1 MKKTLYLFLTLLIV
15 FSSCKLKEDTTGTD
29 GTDSPTSTTI
39 KVLTPN
45 GSEVLPEGSSYQITW
60 SGTGTTLVKIQYSV
74 DNGTSWSLVVDS
86 LSNTGVY
93 SWFPVPNSISNQC
106 RLQVTS
112 VDGKSTDASDNV
124 FSIVRN
130 SNQSLKISSP
140 KDKDEWE
147 GGSAKEIKWF
157 SSGIDSVKIEYTT
170 NNGTKWNLVAVDKKN
185 TGIYYWEPVPN
196 TPSTLAKVRIMDA
209 KDGEPS
215 SESVVFNILPEPK
228 LKVLAPNGK
237 ELIISGTKKKIEWIS
252 ENIENVKIAYTSNN
266 GYEWKTIVESTP
278 SIGYY
283 EWLNVP
289 SLNSQLCKVR
299 IYDAKDNEPSDVSDE
314 VFTISNQ
321 ITQTIELTS
330 PVGNENWQAGTN
342 QSINWKS
349 TGIQKVNLRFT
360 TTNGLTWNKIADN
373 LDNIGGYEWN
383 VPNLASK
390 APQCLIKV
398 SDAVDTTLYSLSK
411 STFTIS
417 PIPKLKLLK
426 PNGGETWT
434 AGIIDTIKWQSVGV
448 ENVTLEFTP
457 NNGTNWFTI
466 VEKTPSSGSYAT
478 SFSAAGSQ
486 YKIRITDKENG
497 SPQDESDGTFAV
509 TAEPK
514 IVVLE
519 PNGKEEW
526 YAGSS
531 NNIKWTSTNITNVKI
546 EYTTNNGASWALIES
561 STPSTGVYSWKN
573 IPGNISSLQCR
584 VRISDATDNI
594 PSDISD
600 DNFSILTYGVQLIK
614 VTKPNGGERWPLGTS
629 QEITWDAAGL
639 TNVKIEYTINNGLNW
654 NIITAST
661 PSTGYYTWTQVPN
674 TPGTNCKIRISDAS
688 DSAPSDESDQFFV
701 IGTAPALKV
710 ISPNGNDTW
719 LSGSSKEIRWSSENV
734 ALVKIE
740 YTIDGGATWNVIAN
754 SVQSIGSYYW
764 NNIPELNSLQCKIKI
779 SDAQFGTPSDVSD
792 DNFAI
797 MKPGDQ
803 QLKIKTPN
811 GGENWVAGSSQVISW
826 DAGGIANVKIEFTSN
841 NGISWSTI
849 EGSTPSDGFY
859 NWTPIPNIDATNCL
873 IRISDAQDGNPT
885 DVSDQFFRIGTTPTI
900 RVLTPNGND
909 TWITGTTKEIRWTS
923 ENITDVK
930 IEYTTNAGGS
940 WNTVV
945 QSMPSNG
952 SYLWSVP
959 DANNSLQCRIR
970 ISDATYGSP
979 SDLSDDNFAIMRSG
993 AQQLKIVSPNGNE
1006 NWNVGSMQNIIW
1018 DAGGIANVKLEYTTN
1033 NGNTWT
1039 LITASTPSNGYYTW
1053 NPVPNT
1059 PGTNCKIRI
1068 SDAQDEVPT
1077 DMSDASFSILPAP
1090 SIKVISPNGGE
1101 VIQFGTTTE
1110 IRWTSENVMYI
1121 KIEFTSNGGANWSTV
1136 VNSTE
1141 SIGTYQWQTV
1151 PNISSQQCRIRVSD
1165 ASNGSSSDMSDKNF
1179 EITNTINKSLKVV
1192 VPNGGENWEAGSI
1205 QNITW
1210 SASNVDMVKIELSTN
1225 QGSIWTTLVDNLSG
1239 GAYQWSI
1246 PTNLN
1251 SVQCQI
1257 RIRDITDTEI
1267 ADVSDANFTINP
1279 RKYIYVKSPSGNPT
1293 FKDSDPVTIEWEST
1307 GISYVGIK
1315 YTTTNGAG
1323 HYPDTPAFYP
1333 LVEKMPNEGKYV
1345 TSFSLPS
1352 QEYYVVVYNADDDS
1366 QSPSA
1371 RSIGKFTVVKSE
1383 PEPVPSITI
1392 LTPNGGEEW
1401 LTSDP
1406 ANKYSFEIT
1415 WRSVNVQTVDISYSL
1430 DGGARWNTIA
1440 ENVPSNGLFN
1450 WVTPTQIDFRS
1461 DNSKIK
1467 IVSSSNTAISD
1478 QSDAHFSIHP
1488 QTKLLRWIFPNG
1500 GEFMHYPDVA
1510 SPITDT
1516 DTLITWHSA
1525 GIYFVNIDYS
1535 SDNGLSWS
1543 NVVSN
1548 TPSTG
1553 AYNWDLLTIPFISTN
1568 GRIRVTD
1575 ASADAGSPPMNDVC
1589 DNIFN
1594 MHIIKSGRMAVN
1606 DDAPILIKPN
1616 QRKVIKWLSP
1626 EGSVNASIEYS
1637 ADGGKSW
1644 NIINS
1649 SVKSSPLR
1657 VSEYVWK
1664 APNQNLEKVI
1674 LRVRNGEKIIRKIN
1688 FSIKK

>member
-1 MKKTLYLFLTLLIV
+1 MKKMLYLFLTLLIV

-29 GTDSPTSTTI
+29 DTNTPTSTTI

-140 KDKDEWE
+140 KEKDEWE

-157 SSGIDSVKIEYTT
+157 SSGLDSVKIEYTT
-170 NNGTKWNLVAVDKKN
+170 NNGTKWNLVVVDKKN

-215 SESVVFNILPEPK
+215 SESDVFNILPEPK
-228 LKVLAPNGK
+228 LKVLAPNGN

-349 TGIQKVNLRFT
+349 TGIQKVHLRFT

-398 SDAVDTTLYSLSK
+398 SDAVDTTLYSQSK

-434 AGIIDTIKWQSVGV
+434 AGIIDTIKWLSVGV

-497 SPQDESDGTFAV
+497 SPQDESDGTFTV

-546 EYTTNNGASWALIES
+546 EFTTNNGASWTLIES

-584 VRISDATDNI
+584 VRVSDADDNI

-674 TPGTNCKIRISDAS
+674 TPGTNCKVRISDAT

-803 QLKIKTPN
+803 QLKVKTPN
-811 GGENWVAGSSQVISW
+811 GGETWIAGSPQNITW

-841 NGISWSTI
+841 NGINWSSITA
-849 EGSTPSDGFY
+849 STPSDGFY
-859 NWTPIPNIDATNCL
+859 TWTEVPNTQATNCKV
-873 IRISDAQDGNPT
+873 RISDAQDGEPNDMSDNFFSV
-885 DVSDQFFRIGTTPTI
+885 DVEPSLNM
-900 RVLTPNGND
+900 VAPNGGEI
-909 TWITGTTKEIRWTS
+909 WSSGSSKEIRWTS
-923 ENITDVK
+923 SNVSNVK
-930 IEYTTNAGGS
+930 IEYTTDGGAK
-940 WNTVV
+940 WNSIIEST
-945 QSMPSNG
+945 PSVG
-952 SYLWSVP
+952 YYLWNNIP
-959 DANNSLQCRIR
+959 DANSL
-970 ISDATYGSP
+970 
-979 SDLSDDNFAIMRSG
+979 L
-993 AQQLKIVSPNGNE
+993 
-1006 NWNVGSMQNIIW
+1006 
-1018 DAGGIANVKLEYTTN
+1018 
-1033 NGNTWT
+1033 
-1039 LITASTPSNGYYTW
+1039 
-1053 NPVPNT
+1053 
-1059 PGTNCKIRI
+1059 CK
-1068 SDAQDEVPT
+1068 V
-1077 DMSDASFSILPAP
+1077 
-1090 SIKVISPNGGE
+1090 
-1101 VIQFGTTTE
+1101 
-1110 IRWTSENVMYI
+1110 
-1121 KIEFTSNGGANWSTV
+1121 
-1136 VNSTE
+1136 
-1141 SIGTYQWQTV
+1141 
-1151 PNISSQQCRIRVSD
+1151 RVSD
-1165 ASNGSSSDMSDKNF
+1165 AED
-1179 EITNTINKSLKVV
+1179 
-1192 VPNGGENWEAGSI
+1192 
-1205 QNITW
+1205 
-1210 SASNVDMVKIELSTN
+1210 
-1225 QGSIWTTLVDNLSG
+1225 
-1239 GAYQWSI
+1239 
-1246 PTNLN
+1246 
-1251 SVQCQI
+1251 
-1257 RIRDITDTEI
+1257 
-1267 ADVSDANFTINP
+1267 
-1279 RKYIYVKSPSGNPT
+1279 GNP
-1293 FKDSDPVTIEWEST
+1293 FAISDDYFQISNQIVQTI
-1307 GISYVGIK
+1307 
-1315 YTTTNGAG
+1315 
-1323 HYPDTPAFYP
+1323 
-1333 LVEKMPNEGKYV
+1333 
-1345 TSFSLPS
+1345 
-1352 QEYYVVVYNADDDS
+1352 
-1366 QSPSA
+1366 
-1371 RSIGKFTVVKSE
+1371 R
-1383 PEPVPSITI
+1383 I
-1392 LTPNGGEEW
+1392 LTPNGGETWREQQTRTITWDSKAVTQVNIEYTINNGLNWSPIVSNYSSSGTYEW
-1401 LTSDP
+1401 SIP
-1406 ANKYSFEIT
+1406 ANTNSTQCKVRISDAVDGDPSDESNSSFAIMLTPEI
-1415 WRSVNVQTVDISYSL
+1415 
-1430 DGGARWNTIA
+1430 
-1440 ENVPSNGLFN
+1440 
-1450 WVTPTQIDFRS
+1450 
-1461 DNSKIK
+1461 SKITFPTNGATILAGEQINIRWESKGIRKVK
-1467 IVSSSNTAISD
+1467 IEYNRNDLNQSTDWFTLVDSVENSGTFPTTFKYDELAKSYIVRISATD
-1478 QSDAHFSIHP
+1478 GSASLMSGTFTVLPPPSI
-1488 QTKLLRWIFPNG
+1488 TVLAPNG
-1500 GEFMHYPDVA
+1500 GEQWLTTIA
-1510 SPITDT
+1510 GTPITDYQKYHPYEIKWRGSNT
-1516 DTLITWHSA
+1516 EKVKIEWSSNGGGTWFVIPGAESLNSTGSYVWAPGKDDPIRPSNSDNCLIRISSPSGPSDMSNATFSIHDTKKIRVEFPNTGEDFYGQSGRSPMAIVWTSYA
-1525 GIYFVNIDYS
+1525 ISGNVNIYYS
-1535 SDNGLSWS
+1535 LQNGADNTWVLLAQ
-1543 NVVSN
+1543 NY
-1548 TPSTG
+1548 PSTG
-1553 AYNWDLLTIPFISTN
+1553 VYAWDYLRDPNIVDQTTFEILKYSSL
-1568 GRIRVTD
+1568 GRIKIQDSDDDKVWD
-1575 ASADAGSPPMNDVC
+1575 VNDVPFWL
-1589 DNIFN
+1589 NIQ
-1594 MHIIKSGRMAVN
+1594 KTSG
-1606 DDAPILIKPN
+1606 
-1616 QRKVIKWLSP
+1616 KVIQHENKIK
-1626 EGSVNASIEYS
+1626 G
-1637 ADGGKSW
+1637 
-1644 NIINS
+1644 NIQ
-1649 SVKSSPLR
+1649 K
-1657 VSEYVWK
+1657 
-1664 APNQNLEKVI
+1664 
-1674 LRVRNGEKIIRKIN
+1674 
-1688 FSIKK
+1688 